1 MKKLF
6 TILFLFVSTF
16 LLSSSVAYA
25 TPGVMSTPSADPTAT
40 FIPLR
45 ANEYFSTV
53 DDGLLCQKFK
63 PTRSFMADYIDI
75 RAAGSTTS
83 GASLILYTDN
93 GSPDSAM
100 ITYSPPSSF
109 NDGRN
114 TMSRFTA
121 PIYTQIIPGEYYWIC
136 LSSRNGAYWYADT
149 TADGAFPSSTY
160 NYGYAKVGIN
170 AIGNADFGFI
180 AYTSNMEA
188 APEPEPDPV
197 EPDPVVP
204 DPITPDPVVQDT
216 TPAADTPL
224 PTGVTEGTGD
234 APAATTTTIKP
245 ASALA
250 VIDVPTDQGGALQL
264 TWTASVTT
272 DIDGYKVFRST
283 TEATK
288 DFQEI
293 ARTEKTILTYTDNKA
308 AIGTQYYY
316 MVRAY
321 KTTKES
327 VSTSVVN
334 GTSVDNLAPA
344 TPVNPTYIKESPE
357 VYTFTWEQN
366 KETDLAGYS
375 LIVAD
380 ANNPTVILETISV
393 GKDLTTYSLELS
405 KFSTLATDGV
415 YTFQLVA
422 EDTQANLSEEAMV
435 EGVSDN
441 VAEEAVDLANTF
453 VKKLGKDIIW
463 YVAGGFAVLL
473 LATGG
478 GLLYWFKFR
487 KPAVKKVNTP
497 VVEPP
502 VETKI

>member
-16 LLSSSVAYA
+16 LLSSSVAHA
-25 TPGVMSTPSADPTAT
+25 TPGVMSTPAADPTAT
-40 FIPLR
+40 YIPTR
-45 ANEYFSTV
+45 ANQYFSTT

-75 RAAGSTTS
+75 RAAGSTTA
-83 GASLILYTDN
+83 GASLVLYTDN

-100 ITYSPPSSF
+100 ITYNPPSSF

-136 LSSRNGAYWYADT
+136 LASRNGAYWYADT

-160 NYGYAKVGIN
+160 NHGYARVGSNSI
-170 AIGNADFGFI
+170 ANADFGFI

-188 APEPEPDPV
+188 APV

-204 DPITPDPVVQDT
+204 DPVVPDPVVPVVDN

-224 PTGVTEGTGD
+224 PSGVTAGTGA

-250 VIDVPTDQGGALQL
+250 VIDVPADQGGSLQL
-264 TWTASVTT
+264 IWTASVTT

-283 TEATK
+283 TEVTK
-288 DFQEI
+288 DFKEI
-293 ARTEKTILTYTDNKA
+293 AKTEKSIVTFSDNTA
-308 AIGTQYYY
+308 AIGTKYYY

-327 VSTSVVN
+327 VNSNVVN
-334 GTSVDNLAPA
+334 GISIDNIAPE
-344 TPVNPTYIKESPE
+344 TPKSPSFKKESNE
-357 VYTFTWEQN
+357 TYTFTWEKN
-366 KETDLAGYS
+366 TETDLSGYS
-375 LIVAD
+375 LIVVDSNDSTRVLA
-380 ANNPTVILETISV
+380 TIAIP
-393 GKDLTTYSLELS
+393 KDSSIYSLVIADHPTLS
-405 KFSTLATDGV
+405 TDGA
-415 YTFQLVA
+415 YTFQITA
-422 EDTQANLSEEAMV
+422 KDTQANISDIAVV
-435 EGVSDN
+435 EGVTDTLQET
-441 VAEEAVDLANTF
+441 VANITETT
-453 VKKLGKDIIW
+453 VKKISTTVLW
-463 YVAGGFAVLL
+463 YIAGGSAVLI
-473 LATGG
+473 LAIGG

-487 KPAVKKVNTP
+487 KPAVKKFNTP
-497 VVEPP
+497 VVEPTVP
-502 VETKI
+502 TPEDVKV

>member
-6 TILFLFVSTF
+6 TVLFLFVTTF
-16 LLSSSVAYA
+16 LLSSSVAHA
-25 TPGVMSTPSADPTAT
+25 TPGVMSTPAADPTAT

-45 ANEYFSTV
+45 ANEYFSTTE
-53 DDGLLCQKFK
+53 DGLLCQKFK
-63 PTRSFMADYIDI
+63 PTRSFMADYVDI

-83 GASLILYTDN
+83 GASLVLYTDN

-100 ITYSPPSSF
+100 ITYYPPASY

-121 PIYTQIIPGEYYWIC
+121 PIYTQIIPGDYYWLC
-136 LSSRNGAYWYADT
+136 LADRNGSYWYADT

-160 NYGYAKVGIN
+160 NYGYARVGSNGI
-170 AIGNADFGFI
+170 ANADFGFI

-197 EPDPVVP
+197 VPDPVVP
-204 DPITPDPVVQDT
+204 DPTTPVVDT

-224 PTGVTEGTGD
+224 PTGVTTGTGA

-245 ASALA
+245 ASGLIA
-250 VIDVPTDQGGALQL
+250 IDVPSDQGGSLQL

-283 TEATK
+283 TEVTK
-288 DFQEI
+288 DFKEI
-293 ARTEKTILTYTDNKA
+293 AKTEKNIVTFTDNTA
-308 AIGTQYYY
+308 AIGTKYYY
-316 MVRAY
+316 MVRTY

-327 VSTSVVN
+327 VSSNIVN
-334 GTSVDNLAPA
+334 GISVDNIAPE
-344 TPVNPTYIKESPE
+344 TPVNPTYTKESPE
-357 VYTFTWEQN
+357 IYTFTWEQN
-366 KETDLAGYS
+366 KEADLAGYS
-375 LIVAD
+375 LIVTD

-393 GKDLTTYSLELS
+393 GKDLTTYSLEIS
-405 KFSTLATDGV
+405 KFSTLAIDGV

-422 EDTQANLSEEAMV
+422 TDTQANLSEEAVV
-435 EGVSDN
+435 EGVSDK
-441 VAEEAVDLANTF
+441 VVEESVDLTNTV
-453 VKKLGKDIIW
+453 VKRFGEDIIW
-463 YVAGGFAVLL
+463 YIAGGTALL
-473 LATGG
+473 ILAIGG

-487 KPAVKKVNTP
+487 KPSVKKVSTP

-502 VETKI
+502 VETKS